1 MRIISFVE
9 KKDLMDVIE
18 KILKHCKL
26 WVEPEERAPQ
36 KKPVAVPFES
46 VHVPI
51 DEFLANF

>member
-1 MRIISFVE
+1 MA
-9 KKDLMDVIE
+9 KDQMDGIE

-26 WVEPEERAPQ
+26 WVEPVERAPP
-36 KKPVAVPFES
+36 KKTEKVPFES

>member
-1 MRIISFVE
+1 MRIISFIE
-9 KKDLMDVIE
+9 KKDQVVWIE

-26 WVEPEERAPQ
+26 WVEPEERAPPE
-36 KKPVAVPFES
+36 KPMIVPFES

>member
-1 MRIISFVE
+1 LPP
-9 KKDLMDVIE
+9 KDLSKDQADVIE

-26 WVEPEERAPQ
+26 WMEPEERAPP